1 MSELSQVKSI
11 GQLAVLTQDR
21 QQVVRL
27 MQDAGLL
34 RTEQECEKCHHS
46 MVLRGTQRRNAY
58 KWICANDNCEG
69 SECSIRKGSVFQNSR
84 LSLAQ
89 LLRIIFE
96 WSQNSH
102 VKRTR
107 AESGVSRKTVNEWFK
122 LHREKCSAYVE
133 ENSRLIGG
141 PGLTVEIDESLIVRR
156 KYNRGRLPRTGELWL
171 VGDICRE
178 ITFMCDIEPPIH
190 LGTMSCR
197 HSHQGRFYMMYA
209 ACGVS
214 GKRYFI

>member
-11 GQLAVLTQDR
+11 GQLAVLTQVR

-58 KWICANDNCEG
+58 KWICANDDCEG

-89 LLRIIFE
+89 LLRITLE

-122 LHREKCSAYVE
+122 LLREKCSAYVE
-133 ENSRLIGG
+133 ENRRLIGG
-141 PGLTVEIDESLIVRR
+141 PGLTVEIDESLIVKQLRPQPP
-156 KYNRGRLPRTGELWL
+156 RGAGWTTT
-171 VGDICRE
+171 VAQNVHDV
-178 ITFMCDIEPPIH
+178 
-190 LGTMSCR
+190 
-197 HSHQGRFYMMYA
+197 
-209 ACGVS
+209 CGVRS
-214 GKRYFI
+214 ECQTILHLSCSTFSSSAAVSES